1 MTITADAWT
10 LLSNET
16 RKNGANEYTFLY
28 DNLFCEPDKIIILTA
43 KNTFEKKNI
52 DLRHDNCLRV
62 NWEIFPTVSLKEF
75 KIGTI
80 PKNQIQQ
87 RNRKINQQ
95 LDTTCDCTNKIY
107 VRMLFYWEEGP
118 ARRI

>member
-1 MTITADAWT
+1 MRTRNNAKNKRNIFGSLSLFVSVGKHSGLLIFFSLSKTMTITADAWT

-62 NWEIFPTVSLKEF
+62 N
-75 KIGTI
+75 
-80 PKNQIQQ
+80 
-87 RNRKINQQ
+87 
-95 LDTTCDCTNKIY
+95 
-107 VRMLFYWEEGP
+107 
-118 ARRI
+118 